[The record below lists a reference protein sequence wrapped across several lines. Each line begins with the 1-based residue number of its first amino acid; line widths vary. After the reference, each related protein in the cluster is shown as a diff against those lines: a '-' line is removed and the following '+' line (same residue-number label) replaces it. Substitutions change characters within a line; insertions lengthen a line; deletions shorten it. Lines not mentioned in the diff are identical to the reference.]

1 MKDRM
6 VFVWLSLLVVCGCAR
21 PPAVT
26 LLPPAVHTVAVFPPN
41 NRTGDPLLIAGA
53 SFYEKYVA
61 RTDRIT
67 VSDVLASE
75 ARRQLARRGF
85 TVVSPELVDAMIGGH
100 APTNAQDAAAVA
112 SRNQLEAAVL
122 YIEVRRWEVDVPV
135 HPTFVIASVEVVLVD
150 PTNGDVLWTMDHSS
164 RPVATPGVVNLG
176 DAYAIAA
183 QTLIQQML
191 AALGSERPTPADE

>member
-1 MKDRM
+1 MKGRILLS
-6 VFVWLSLLVVCGCAR
+6 WLSLLVVCGCAR
-21 PPAVT
+21 PPALT
-26 LLPPAVHTVAVFPPN
+26 LLPPAVRTVAVFPPN
-41 NRTGDPLLIAGA
+41 NRTGDSLLIAGA

-67 VSDVLASE
+67 VPDVLASE

-85 TVVSPELVDAMIGGH
+85 TVVSPELVDAMTGDH
-100 APTNAQDAAAVA
+100 APTSAQDAAAVA
-112 SRNQLEAAVL
+112 ARNQLDAAVL

-135 HPTFVIASVEVVLVD
+135 HPTFVIASVEVALVD
-150 PTNGDVLWTMDHSS
+150 PMNGNVLWRMDHPS

-183 QTLIQQML
+183 RTLIQQML

>member
-1 MKDRM
+1 MKGRILLS
-6 VFVWLSLLVVCGCAR
+6 WLLLLVVCGCAQ

-26 LLPPAVHTVAVFPPN
+26 LLPPTVRTVAVFPPN

-67 VSDVLASE
+67 VPDVLASE

-85 TVVSPELVDAMIGGH
+85 TVVSPELVDAMTGDH
-100 APTNAQDAAAVA
+100 PPTSAQDAAAVA
-112 SRNQLEAAVL
+112 ARNQLEAAVL
-122 YIEVRRWEVDVPV
+122 YIDVRRWEVDVPV
-135 HPTFVIASVEVVLVD
+135 HPTFVIASVEVALVD
-150 PTNGDVLWTMDHSS
+150 PTNGNVLWTMDHPS

-183 QTLIQQML
+183 RTLIQQML